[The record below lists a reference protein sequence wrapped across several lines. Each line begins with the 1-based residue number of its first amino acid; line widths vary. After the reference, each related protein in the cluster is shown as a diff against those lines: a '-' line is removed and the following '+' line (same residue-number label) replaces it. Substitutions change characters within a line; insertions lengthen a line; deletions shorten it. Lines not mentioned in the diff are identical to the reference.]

1 MQFMDYY
8 RFIIKVP
15 AGAAEMALAFLSQ
28 LPFDTFEET
37 EEGLD
42 AYLRQDA
49 WGPELASR
57 LNGVAHQLG
66 LSYQR
71 QMVPHQN
78 WNERW
83 EAEFQPIRVGT
94 FCGVR
99 ATFHPSLAEVAYEI
113 IIEPEMA
120 FGTGHHATTHLMMA
134 AMQNESVA
142 DKAVLDYG
150 CGTGILAILAAKMG
164 AGSVD
169 AVDIEAPAYESTLA
183 NAARNGAEGI
193 NAYLGTL
200 DAVPDRLCDLILANI
215 NRNVILSS
223 LPALYNRLE
232 AGGVLLVS
240 GILLADQSQVAES
253 ARRAGLS
260 PGGAQQ
266 RADWC
271 CLRFT
276 K

>member
-1 MQFMDYY
+1 MDYY
-8 RFIIKVP
+8 RFIFKAP
-15 AGAAEMALAFLSQ
+15 EAACELALAFLSE

-37 EEGLD
+37 DDGLD

-49 WGPELASR
+49 FGPEVESQ
-57 LNGVAHQLG
+57 LNNIVNELG

-71 QMVPHQN
+71 QIVPYQN
-78 WNERW
+78 WNKRW
-83 EAEFQPIRVGT
+83 EMEFKPIRVGA

-99 ATFHPSLAEVAYEI
+99 ATFHQPMPEVAYEI

-120 FGTGHHATTHLMMA
+120 FGTGHHATTYMMIA
-134 AMQNESVA
+134 AMQREKIM

-150 CGTGILAILAAKMG
+150 CGTGILAVLAAKMG

-183 NAARNGAEGI
+183 NAARNGTQGI
-193 NAYLGTL
+193 KAYLGTL
-200 DAVPDRLCDLILANI
+200 DAVPPVACDLILANI

-223 LPALYNRLE
+223 LPALYDRLE
-232 AGGVLLVS
+232 AGGILLVS
-240 GILLADQSQVAES
+240 GILLADQNQVAEG
-253 ARRAGLS
+253 ARQAGFS
-260 PGGAQQ
+260 PAGRQQ
-266 RADWC
+266 QGDWC
-271 CLRFT
+271 CLRFV